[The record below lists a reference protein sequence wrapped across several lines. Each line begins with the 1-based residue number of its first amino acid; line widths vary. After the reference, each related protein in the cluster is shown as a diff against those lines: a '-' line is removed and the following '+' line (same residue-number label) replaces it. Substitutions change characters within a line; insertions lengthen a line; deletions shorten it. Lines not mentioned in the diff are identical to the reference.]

1 MQVNVHEAKTQ
12 LSRLLELIKD
22 GEQVI
27 IARHGQPVAEL
38 IPVRQKGSF
47 PLGIA
52 RGSQLV
58 PPSDAWWQPLSEKE
72 VEDWLGSNE
81 SPD

>member
-1 MQVNVHEAKTQ
+1 MQINVHEAKTQ
-12 LSRLLELIKD
+12 LSRLLELVES
-22 GEQVI
+22 GEAVI

-38 IPVRQKGSF
+38 IPVQPKGGF

-52 RGSQLV
+52 RENPLV
-58 PPSDAWWQPLSEKE
+58 PSGDSWWQPLSEKE
-72 VEDWLGSNE
+72 AENWIGSNE